1 MKQLRHYRC
10 SIMSVFT
17 QVLNYLTVVLLLLA
31 VTGCFSTGRYSQ
43 RHDSA
48 PQREQDNI
56 STQNA
61 TPIFEPYN
69 PANLRSYKVLGKRY
83 HPLKTGKGYTA
94 TGEASWYGQKFHGHL
109 TANGEIYNM
118 YAMSAAHKTLPI
130 PSYVQVTNLVNQTS
144 AIVRINDRGPFHD
157 ARLIDLS
164 YAAAKKLDILKTGT
178 AKVRIDVIH
187 IDQAGMQT
195 VGNGATIPPTPTLPN
210 TTQSPTLSIPTPS
223 IPTPSPESP
232 PATNPS
238 ELALA
243 GTEPPQAKPPQNAS
257 ANTAKSALYVQVTAL
272 SDEQKIARLAKGLA
286 TLYQLPTHTS
296 VRNGLY
302 RLRFG
307 PLSNE
312 QTARKLLN
320 ELKTSGYNSAYAL
333 FDVLQTSSN

>member
-1 MKQLRHYRC
+1 MKL
-10 SIMSVFT
+10 FT
-17 QVLNYLTVVLLLLA
+17 QALNYLAIVLLLLA
-31 VTGCFSTGRYSQ
+31 VTGCSSTGRYSQ

-48 PQREQDNI
+48 PQREQGNI
-56 STQNA
+56 STQDA

-83 HPLKTGKGYTA
+83 YPLKTGKGYTA

-109 TANGEIYNM
+109 TANGETYNM

-130 PSYVQVTNLVNQTS
+130 PSYVRVTNLANQTS
-144 AIVRINDRGPFHD
+144 AIVRVNDRGPFHD

-187 IDQAGMQT
+187 IDQDGMQT
-195 VGNGATIPPTPTLPN
+195 VGNGATTLPTPI
-210 TTQSPTLSIPTPS
+210 SPSL
-223 IPTPSPESP
+223 TPSPETP

-243 GTEPPQAKPPQNAS
+243 GTEPPQDKPPPTNT
-257 ANTAKSALYVQVTAL
+257 ANTAKAAIYVQVTAL
-272 SDEQKIARLAKGLA
+272 SDEQKIENLAKGLA
-286 TLYQLPTHTS
+286 MLYQLPTHTS
-296 VRNGLY
+296 LEKGMY
-302 RLRFG
+302 RLRLG
-307 PLSNE
+307 PVGNE

-333 FDVLQTSSN
+333 YDALQTSPN